1 MKSVTGKTSDQ
12 LLKQLPE
19 WKQYRFKEF
28 WSVGWRS
35 GSKQQ
40 AVVSWERAIPDIKT
54 ADLVIERAKEYE
66 KNCRRKNI
74 PKTMA
79 ATWLNQ
85 ARWEDVP
92 KPKSDAVVDATYCGC
107 GKEVAVLIPEPL
119 CCGCYADKYSAQK
132 FEGHSVPYKRVLG
145 NQLKKMN
152 LVPKNGE
159 TNESYWKR
167 CRERLGGSLRLGSGR
182 QEGLRQMVTGEGV
195 HADSEGGG

>member
-19 WKQYRFKEF
+19 WKQHRFKEF
-28 WSVGWRS
+28 WFVGWRS

-92 KPKSDAVVDATYCGC
+92 KPKDEVVVDAKFCGC
-107 GKEVAVLIPEPL
+107 GNEVAVLHPEPL
-119 CCGCYADKYSAQK
+119 CCGCYADKYSTQRY
-132 FEGHSVPYKRVLG
+132 EGHDVPYKRVLG

-152 LVPKNGE
+152 HVPNNGE
-159 TNESYWKR
+159 TNESYWTR
-167 CRERLGGSLRLGSGR
+167 CRERLGGSFQSGSGR
-182 QEGLRQMVTGEGV
+182 KEGLRPMVGREGV
-195 HADSEGGG
+195 YANREDGS